1 MEDFIPFSCS
11 GRGGGRQGHSGGYGE
26 SLIFFCYF
34 MNDWTEKLNF
44 ETYFQAFETKHNK
57 GEVEEVEEGGGEEA
71 EDEAAVV
78 AVVGMI
84 VVFQCP
90 RNMTQGSNSRLR
102 NWGNLHLNPSALRS
116 KDAVTVN

>member
-1 MEDFIPFSCS
+1 M
-11 GRGGGRQGHSGGYGE
+11 HGE
-26 SLIFFCYF
+26 SLIFFLLFHEWLDRKKY
-34 MNDWTEKLNF
+34 F